1 MFSDFREED
10 LDSGKGPSLS
20 HSPNSH
26 LGDEFAMAS
35 DSDDGGAPTSDEIKV
50 EEKPSELL

>member
-50 EEKPSELL
+50 EEKSSELL